1 MKKNINLL
9 LGSVLLLLA
18 GCSEFIEPSIEKREI
33 TILAPANK
41 LETNSYQQTFWWNPM
56 ADALFYRLQIVEP
69 KFDSVSKMVLDTLIK
84 TEKFVYT
91 MDPGKYEWRVRGE
104 NGSSASS
111 YSTRS
116 LEIFPSSLKE
126 QSVQLT
132 VPSNGLYFSKSDVR
146 YEWLR
151 LFGAKV
157 YRLQVDNNNFLDEN
171 NMTLNVTTD
180 NLGFLQTLSKEGT
193 YQFRVRA
200 ENGTENSKWSNVRS
214 FTYDAT
220 GPDRVLLSTPA
231 NKQTVSRPVRLTW
244 SKLADAERYEI
255 SVYQSDEQTPYS
267 KSYPQ
272 IVTST
277 EHVFDA
283 GNVGETIAWRVRAF
297 DKAGN
302 AGNYSEIRTFTIQQ

>member
-9 LGSVLLLLA
+9 VGSVLLLLT
-18 GCSEFIEPSIEKREI
+18 GCSEFIEPSIENREI
-33 TILAPANK
+33 AILAPANK
-41 LETNSYQQTFWWNPM
+41 LETNSYQQTFWWDPM

-132 VPSNGLYFSKSDVR
+132 VPSSGLYFSKPDVR
-146 YEWLR
+146 YEWLK

-171 NMTLNVTTD
+171 NMTLNITTD

-200 ENGTENSKWSNVRS
+200 ENSAENSKWSNVRS

-220 GPDRVLLSTPA
+220 GPERVLLSTP
-231 NKQTVSRPVRLTW
+231 L
-244 SKLADAERYEI
+244 
-255 SVYQSDEQTPYS
+255 
-267 KSYPQ
+267 
-272 IVTST
+272 
-277 EHVFDA
+277 
-283 GNVGETIAWRVRAF
+283 
-297 DKAGN
+297 
-302 AGNYSEIRTFTIQQ
+302 

>member
-1 MKKNINLL
+1 MKKNIRILMGSILL
-9 LGSVLLLLA
+9 LMA
-18 GCSEFIEPSIEKREI
+18 GCSEFIEPSIENRKI
-33 TILAPANK
+33 DVLAPANR

-56 ADALFYRLQIVEP
+56 ADALFYRLQVVAP
-69 KFDSVSKMVLDTLIK
+69 KFDSVSKLILDTLIK

-116 LEIFPSSLKE
+116 LEIFPSSLTE

-132 VPSNGLYFSKSDVR
+132 VPSSGLNVSRPEIR
-146 YEWLR
+146 YEWLK
-151 LFGAKV
+151 LFGASV
-157 YRLQVDNNNFLDEN
+157 YRLQVDNNNFLDEK
-171 NMTLNVTTD
+171 NMTLNITTN
-180 NLGFLQTLSKEGT
+180 NLGFLQTLTQEGT

-200 ENGTENSKWSNVRS
+200 ENATENSKWSTVRTLS
-214 FTYDAT
+214 YDAT
-220 GPDRVLLSTPA
+220 GPERVILSTPL
-231 NKQTVSRPVRLTW
+231 NKQMVSRPVRLVWNRIT
-244 SKLADAERYEI
+244 DAERYEV
-255 SVYQSDEQTPYS
+255 SVYKSDEQTTYN

-272 IVTST
+272 MVTST

-283 GNVGETIAWRVRAF
+283 GEVGETIAWRIRAF

-302 AGNYSEIRTFTIQQ
+302 AGTYSEIRTFIIQ

>member
-1 MKKNINLL
+1 MRKNINLL
-9 LGSVLLLLA
+9 MGSILLLLA
-18 GCSEFIEPSIEKREI
+18 GCSEFIEPSIENRKI
-33 TILAPANK
+33 DILAPANR

-56 ADALFYRLQIVEP
+56 ADVLFYRLQIVSP
-69 KFDSVSKMVLDTLIK
+69 KFDSVSKLVLDTLIR

-111 YSTRS
+111 YSTHS
-116 LEIFPSSLKE
+116 LQIFPSSLKD
-126 QSVQLT
+126 QSIQLT
-132 VPSNGLYFSKSDVR
+132 GPANGLYSSKPDVR
-146 YEWLR
+146 YEWLK
-151 LFGAKV
+151 LFGATV

-180 NLGFLQTLSKEGT
+180 NLGFLQTLTKEGT

-200 ENGTENSKWSNVRS
+200 ENSTENSKWSSVRS

-220 GPDRVLLSTPA
+220 GPDRVVLNTPL
-231 NKQTVSRPVRLTW
+231 NKQSVSRPVRLTW
-244 SKLADAERYEI
+244 NRLADAERYEI

-283 GNVGETIAWRVRAF
+283 GNPGETIAWRVRAF

-302 AGNYSEIRTFTIQQ
+302 AGAYSEIRTFTVQ

>member
-9 LGSVLLLLA
+9 VGSVLLLLA
-18 GCSEFIEPSIEKREI
+18 GCSEFIEPSIENRNI
-33 TILAPANK
+33 SILAPANK
-41 LETNSYQQTFWWNPM
+41 LETNSYQQTFWWDPM
-56 ADALFYRLQIVEP
+56 ADALFYRLQIVAP

-132 VPSNGLYFSKSDVR
+132 APASALYFSKAEVR
-146 YEWLR
+146 YEWLK
-151 LFGAKV
+151 LFGANV
-157 YRLQVDNNNFLDEN
+157 YRLQVDKNNFLDEN
-171 NMTLNVTTD
+171 NMTLNITTD

-200 ENGTENSKWSNVRS
+200 ENSTENSKWSNVRS

-220 GPDRVLLSTPA
+220 GPERVLLSTPI
-231 NKQTVSRPVRLTW
+231 NKQSVSRPVRLTW
-244 SKLADAERYEI
+244 NKLADAERYEI

-272 IVTST
+272 IVTAT

-283 GNVGETIAWRVRAF
+283 GNAGETIAWRVRAF

-302 AGNYSEIRTFTIQQ
+302 AGAYSEIRTFILQ

>member
-1 MKKNINLL
+1 MKKNINIFI
-9 LGSVLLLLA
+9 GSILLLLA
-18 GCSEFIEPSIEKREI
+18 GCSEFIESSIENRKI
-33 TILAPANK
+33 DVLAPANK

-56 ADALFYRLQIVEP
+56 ADALFYRLQIVAP

-84 TEKFVYT
+84 TEKFAYT

-104 NGSSASS
+104 NGSSASN

-116 LEIFPSSLKE
+116 LEIFSSSLKE

-132 VPSNGLYFSKSDVR
+132 VPSNGLYFSKPDIR
-146 YEWLR
+146 YEWLK

-171 NMTLNVTTD
+171 NMTLNITTD

-200 ENGTENSKWSNVRS
+200 ENSVENSKWSTVRS
-214 FTYDAT
+214 LIYDIT
-220 GPDRVLLSTPA
+220 GPERILLNTPS
-231 NKQTVSRPVRLTW
+231 NKQAVSRPVRLTW
-244 SKLADAERYEI
+244 SRLADAERYEI
-255 SVYQSDEQTPYS
+255 SVYQNDEQTPYS

-272 IVTST
+272 IVNST
-277 EHVFDA
+277 EHIFDA

-302 AGNYSEIRTFTIQQ
+302 AGAYSEIRTFTVQ